1 MMELKAEILHLK
13 TRDKYLSSELEGRN
27 VQISKLKVLI
37 DKKQV
42 RQVGNRLGVQAKK
55 QCSPSPLLDPAD
67 ILNISRFVRL
77 VVQQHS
83 P

>member
-13 TRDKYLSSELEGRN
+13 TRDKYLTSELEGRN

-42 RQVGNRLGVQAKK
+42 RQVGNRWGVQGKNNA
-55 QCSPSPLLDPAD
+55 PLPYL
-67 ILNISRFVRL
+67 IQLTF
-77 VVQQHS
+77 
-83 P
+83 